1 MGVCVCVCVCVSVWG
16 RGVHVGVGVCFVCH
30 VCVCMSVCVSV
41 CVGFVRPCVRLRVFC
56 VHVSM
61 CMRVHTCLWTRE

>member
-1 MGVCVCVCVCVSVWG
+1 MS
-16 RGVHVGVGVCFVCH
+16 

-41 CVGFVRPCVRLRVFC
+41 CVC

-61 CMRVHTCLWTRE
+61 CVSRGPPLHRISWLEVRVIKDFAALHGANNPSSSTPFLTQAPGYS